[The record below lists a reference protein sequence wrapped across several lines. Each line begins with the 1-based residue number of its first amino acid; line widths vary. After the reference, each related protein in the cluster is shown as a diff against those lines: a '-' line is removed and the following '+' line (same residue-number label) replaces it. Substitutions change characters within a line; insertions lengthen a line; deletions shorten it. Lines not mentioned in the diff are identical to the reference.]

1 MIDPKSIQLPG
12 NALLRFSLAGEG
24 NALRSEA
31 QQQVPL
37 LANLVLFGQTT
48 VWYGQP
54 NTGKTLLALS
64 LILKAV
70 SDKRIEGSKVFYVN
84 ADDSASGMAQ
94 KATILDDVGGHTL
107 SPGYKGFTLSAL
119 APAMAEMAKDGSA
132 KGSFIVI
139 DTLKKVADLM
149 SKKECAEFG
158 KVARLFS
165 MHGGTVLGLAHTNKN
180 RSASG
185 RLVHAG
191 TSDILEDFDCAFML
205 EDRTP
210 EGEKGSKYVGF
221 HALKR
226 RGDNDETA
234 CFRHSHESE
243 LTYEQRLLSVEEAD
257 PEFGSKEEVRS
268 LTEADLVETIKAAI
282 SHGTNT
288 KMQIAATVSR
298 ATKASRREALDAL
311 EKHTGPDTATHLWDY
326 ERKARGAHVFF
337 LHPAPEPVDEEG
349 D

>member
-1 MIDPKSIQLPG
+1 MTEQVKLANS

-24 NALRSEA
+24 NALQSEA
-31 QQQVPL
+31 QQQEPL

-54 NTGKTLLALS
+54 NTGKTLLTLS

-70 SDKRIEGSKVFYVN
+70 SDKRIEGSKAFYVN

-119 APAMAEMAKDGSA
+119 ASAMAEMAKDGSA

-165 MHGGTVLGLAHTNKN
+165 MHGGTLLGLAHTNKN
-180 RSASG
+180 RSAAG
-185 RLVHAG
+185 RLIHAG
-191 TSDILEDFDCAFML
+191 TSDILEDFDCAYML

-234 CFRHSHESE
+234 CFSFSNEPK
-243 LTYEQRLLSVEEAD
+243 LTYERRLLSVEEAD
-257 PEFGSKEEVRS
+257 PEFGNQTEVRTVS
-268 LTEADLVETIKAAI
+268 EADLIEAIKMAI
-282 SHGTNT
+282 THEKNK
-288 KMQIAATVSR
+288 KMQIAATVSK
-298 ATKASRREALDAL
+298 ATKASRRSALEALD
-311 EKHTGPDTATHLWDY
+311 KHTGPDPTKHLWDY

-337 LHPAPEPVDEEG
+337 LHPAPESDEGEG